1 MSGTLL
7 NPGPY
12 TATSTQYDQGS
23 EQHHAAA
30 SSRIRIWVAGPVAAA
45 CLAGS
50 MTFGAVAAPA
60 EATTPLEGRT
70 YTPQVRYGRSSQAQV
85 DAAAHLAAEKPASAR
100 TTTAASVSH
109 LHDHSGLTWD
119 QLGKLFGVSRRA
131 VHMWASGKRMNARN
145 TELLAELLRLIN
157 SAPGETAEERRAWL
171 FAPRADGVTP
181 IERFLDEHRRPGQ
194 PLSGSGYTP
203 AGLLGMTDE

>member
-1 MSGTLL
+1 MTGILL

-12 TATSTQYDQGS
+12 TATSTQYNQ
-23 EQHHAAA
+23 AAEPRA
-30 SSRIRIWVAGPVAAA
+30 ADLPSRVRIWVAGPVAAA

-50 MTFGAVAAPA
+50 MTFGAAAAPA
-60 EATTPLEGRT
+60 AATTPLERHT
-70 YTPQVRYGRSSQAQV
+70 YTPQVGHGAPAGGESAPTLTR
-85 DAAAHLAAEKPASAR
+85 EKPASAR

-145 TELLAELLRLIN
+145 TELLGELLRLVN
-157 SAPGETAEERRAWL
+157 SAPGVTAEERRAWL

-181 IERFLDEHRRPGQ
+181 IERFLYEHRRPGQ

-203 AGLLGMTDE
+203 AGLLGIADE

>member
-1 MSGTLL
+1 
-7 NPGPY
+7 
-12 TATSTQYDQGS
+12 
-23 EQHHAAA
+23 
-30 SSRIRIWVAGPVAAA
+30 
-45 CLAGS
+45 

-60 EATTPLEGRT
+60 EATTPLDRRT
-70 YTPQVRYGRSSQAQV
+70 YTPQVGTGHNSQGEAVPTPPATTDQSS
-85 DAAAHLAAEKPASAR
+85 SAR
-100 TTTAASVSH
+100 TTTTTAASVSH

-145 TELLAELLRLIN
+145 TELLTELLRLIN
-157 SAPGETAEERRAWL
+157 SAPGSTAEERRAWL

-203 AGLLGMTDE
+203 AGLLGITDE

>member
-1 MSGTLL
+1 MTETLL

-12 TATSTQYDQGS
+12 IATSTQYS
-23 EQHHAAA
+23 RAPEPRPVAP

-50 MTFGAVAAPA
+50 MTFGAAAAPA
-60 EATTPLEGRT
+60 EATTPLDGRT
-70 YTPQVRYGRSSQAQV
+70 YTPQVRHGRGSQAQ
-85 DAAAHLAAEKPASAR
+85 AAPAPTPVPEKPASAR
-100 TTTAASVSH
+100 TTTATSVSH

-145 TELLAELLRLIN
+145 TELLGELLRLVN
-157 SAPGETAEERRAWL
+157 SAPGVTVEERRAWL
-171 FAPRADGVTP
+171 LRQVLT
-181 IERFLDEHRRPGQ
+181 E
-194 PLSGSGYTP
+194 
-203 AGLLGMTDE
+203 